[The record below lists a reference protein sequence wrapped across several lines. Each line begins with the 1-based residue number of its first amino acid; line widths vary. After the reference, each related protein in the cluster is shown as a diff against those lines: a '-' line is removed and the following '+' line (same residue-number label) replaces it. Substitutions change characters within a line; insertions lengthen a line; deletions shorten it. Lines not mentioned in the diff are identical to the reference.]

1 MATLKK
7 NLFLQGASGMLVSQL
22 VYRSMNG
29 QTIVS
34 SRPVG
39 RGEGS
44 EAQKRQNMRFKYA
57 TSFAKHAMANEV
69 LGPIYEAAAAG
80 ITRVRNAY
88 TLAVT
93 DYLRAPEIGE
103 LILPGGASGSRG
115 LVEVYE
121 DPQLAKVR
129 FDIIG
134 EDESVISSGEATP
147 TDNGIQW
154 EFTLTQDIPEGGSI
168 RVRAYDLPG
177 NVSTKS
183 FTV

>member
-1 MATLKK
+1 MSKLIK
-7 NLFLQGASGMLVSQL
+7 NLFLQGASGMLGNQL
-22 VYRSMNG
+22 VYRRVNG

-34 SRPVG
+34 SRPE
-39 RGEGS
+39 RRS
-44 EAQKRQNMRFKYA
+44 EMSDTQKRQNMRFKYA
-57 TSFAKHAMANEV
+57 TVFGKNAIADEV
-69 LGPIYEAAAAG
+69 LGPIYAAAVA
-80 ITRVRNAY
+80 RMPRFSSAY

-93 DYLRAPEIGE
+93 DYLKAPEIGD
-103 LILPGGASGSRG
+103 IVLPSGASGSQG
-115 LVEVYE
+115 LVEAYE
-121 DPQLAKVR
+121 EPQLAKVA

-168 RVRAYDLPG
+168 RIRAYDLPG